1 MQSAR
6 YTIID
11 GVLYRRGYFHPL
23 LKCLSATEAHYVLRE
38 IHEGVCGNHSGGRVL
53 AHKAMRA
60 GYYWPTMGKDS
71 VEFVRSCDKC
81 QRFAQIME
89 NPPEKLNSV
98 LSPWPFAK
106 WGVDLVGPMPPE
118 KGKKKFLVVAVDYF
132 TKWAEAEALALVTAS
147 NVINFLW
154 RSVDCRFGIPHALVT
169 DNGAQFDGKQFW
181 SWCAKLGI
189 RNHYSTPVYP
199 KSNGQ
204 VEATNKTLL
213 GTLKKKLDRRKR
225 LWVECVPEVLWSYRT
240 TEGIIGGRE
249 YDAQAVGE
257 AYCSR
262 VAKYYNKAVNARKFQ
277 VGDWV
282 LRKENLMT
290 RDSAEGKLAAKW
302 EGPYRVI
309 KCH

>member
-1 MQSAR
+1 
-6 YTIID
+6 
-11 GVLYRRGYFHPL
+11 
-23 LKCLSATEAHYVLRE
+23 
-38 IHEGVCGNHSGGRVL
+38 
-53 AHKAMRA
+53 
-60 GYYWPTMGKDS
+60 
-71 VEFVRSCDKC
+71 
-81 QRFAQIME
+81 
-89 NPPEKLNSV
+89 
-98 LSPWPFAK
+98 
-106 WGVDLVGPMPPE
+106 
-118 KGKKKFLVVAVDYF
+118 VV
-132 TKWAEAEALALVTAS
+132 
-147 NVINFLW
+147 
-154 RSVDCRFGIPHALVT
+154 CRFGIPHALVT
-169 DNGAQFDGKQFW
+169 DNRAQFDGKQFW
-181 SWCAKLGI
+181 SWCAELGI
-189 RNHYSTPVYP
+189 WNHYSTPVYP